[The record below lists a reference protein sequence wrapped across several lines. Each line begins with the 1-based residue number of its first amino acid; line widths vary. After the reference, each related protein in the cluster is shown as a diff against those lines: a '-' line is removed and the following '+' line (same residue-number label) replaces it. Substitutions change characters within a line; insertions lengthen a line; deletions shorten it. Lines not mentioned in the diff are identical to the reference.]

1 MDYPFF
7 MERALEQA
15 EKALAR
21 GDFPVG
27 CVMIYR
33 DTVIL
38 SSSRKN
44 SLGGTVN
51 EIDHAEII
59 ALRKLAAFR
68 GKIDRNEITLFTT
81 LEPCLMCFGAILLS
95 GIGRLVYAYEDVMG
109 GAAMC
114 DLSVMNPLYKDH
126 DIAIVSNILRKESLK
141 LFKAFFSTPDDN
153 DYWKGSLLARYTL
166 AQL

>member
-1 MDYPFF
+1 

-27 CVMIYR
+27 CVMVYH

-38 SSSRKN
+38 SSSRQN
-44 SLGGTVN
+44 SLGGALN

-59 ALRKLAAFR
+59 ALRKLSTFQ
-68 GKIDRNEITLFTT
+68 GDIDKNEITLFTT
-81 LEPCLMCFGAILLS
+81 LEPCLMCFGAMILS
-95 GIGRLVYAYEDVMG
+95 GIGRVVYAYEDVMG

-114 DLSVMNPLYKDH
+114 DLSVLNPLYKDH
-126 DIAIVSNILRKESLK
+126 EIAIVSNILRKDSLK
-141 LFKAFFSTPDDN
+141 LFKAFFSDPEN
-153 DYWKGSLLARYTL
+153 AYWKGSLLARYTL